1 MTEAA
6 PDPQA
11 APVWARETA
20 FPEAPSGWGWVDPK
34 DARYPCASFEELAE
48 AIRSDDN
55 SRVCLVWTPDHS
67 RMVLPEEVPS
77 LHDAVIVSRN
87 RWVKTDLED
96 YTGKLRWAG
105 IVFSLLFGWTLLRY
119 LGHFSGKSFALFDQ
133 VRFALRET
141 VNDTTIEVGFLL
153 LIMFVAIPWYQAWKR
168 DRELA
173 KFAASGLAEATPT
186 MRFEIWLERQNAP
199 FTRVFLLLIALVGV
213 VQLFPGNASEAAG
226 LTRNAYFRDHEWWR
240 LLTAPFLHG
249 NPIHFALNAA
259 ALLYLGKRLEV
270 FARWPHLPL
279 VFLFSAV
286 MGGLTSVTD
295 YFRETAAITV
305 VKTASITSVGAS
317 GGLMGWLGFLLV
329 FETLHSRLVP
339 KSARRRLAAAVV
351 LTGVIG
357 IIGHVFIDNAAHAG
371 GLFAGMVYAAIVFPK
386 SSSVYRPQS
395 TLTDRIA
402 GSVAMAV
409 CIACALFTVWKIL
422 F

>member
-6 PDPQA
+6 PDSHA

-20 FPEAPSGWGWVDPK
+20 FPESPSGWGWVDPK
-34 DARYPCASFEELAE
+34 DGRHPCASFEELAE
-48 AIRSDDN
+48 AIRSDDT
-55 SRVCLVWTPDHS
+55 SRVCLVWIPDQP
-67 RMVLPEEVPS
+67 RMVLPEEVPA
-77 LHDAVIVSRN
+77 LHEAVLVSRN

-96 YTGKLRWAG
+96 YKGKLRWAG
-105 IVFSLLFGWTLLRY
+105 LVFALLFGWTLLSY
-119 LGHFSGKSFALFDQ
+119 LRHFSGKSFALFDKI
-133 VRFALRET
+133 RFALKES

-153 LIMFVAIPWYQAWKR
+153 LIMFVVIPWYQAWKR

-199 FTRVFLLLIALVGV
+199 FTRVFLVLITLVGL
-213 VQLFPGNASEAAG
+213 VQFFPGDASQAAG
-226 LTRNAYFRDHEWWR
+226 LTRKAYFENQEWWR

-286 MGGLTSVTD
+286 MGGQASVH
-295 YFRETAAITV
+295 FRAASDI
-305 VKTASITSVGAS
+305 AGVGAS

-357 IIGHVFIDNAAHAG
+357 IIGHDFIDNAAHAG
-371 GLFAGMVYAAIVFPK
+371 GLLAGMVYAAIVFPK

-402 GSVAMAV
+402 GTAALVA

-422 F
+422 